1 MSEKIITV
9 ENRELTKNKI
19 IQVLEQLI
27 INEKNCTEEKKQLAV
42 NFSSSEDD
50 FNLLEEIELLTT
62 DIRGYACQ
70 IKAQDSINSE
80 EIALSKLQKMRF
92 FNLPNIGEFYF
103 NNQLNFP
110 QVKNY
115 LQMLDYLRLLII
127 EYLTL

>member
-1 MSEKIITV
+1 MV
-9 ENRELTKNKI
+9 ESRELIKNKI

-27 INEKNCTEEKKQLAV
+27 INEENCTEEKKQLAV
-42 NFSSSEDD
+42 NFSSLEDG
-50 FNLLEEIELLTT
+50 FNLWEEIELLTT

-80 EIALSKLQKMRF
+80 EIALSKLQKMRI

-103 NNQLNFP
+103 HNQLNFS

>member
-1 MSEKIITV
+1 MIEKTITL
-9 ENRELTKNKI
+9 ENRELIKNKI

-27 INEKNCTEEKKQLAV
+27 INEENCTEEKKQLAV
-42 NFSSSEDD
+42 NFYSSEDD

-80 EIALSKLQKMRF
+80 EIALSKLQKMRI

-110 QVKNY
+110 QLKNY